1 MGPNNLSVVVQMP
14 DERRCCGSFAGKIS
28 FGPRLQL
35 PSERLTWLAPPVEGK
50 ELFTAPSA
58 ALGYKLLPTAL
69 RSRLIPLLTV

>member
-1 MGPNNLSVVVQMP
+1 MSGGAAEVLLQNLLQT
-14 DERRCCGSFAGKIS
+14 
-28 FGPRLQL
+28 RLQP

-58 ALGYKLLPTAL
+58 ALGYKLLPTGL